1 MKEIQVSI
9 KATSGNL
16 EIQTIELNATDSGE
30 SGYYIT
36 LPEEVGNKQII
47 SYTFDTKN
55 SNTNDTNK
63 TENSIQNEE
72 EKLKLIIKTQL
83 LKIIMK
89 LNNIKK
95 PGDKVY
101 LTEAELEN
109 AKISLNAKFDT
120 KEKDGDLLYNTK

>member
-1 MKEIQVSI
+1 MRKINKRKITIIILLIIMLIIEILAFSFSRAEKVKEIQVSI

-55 SNTNDTNK
+55 
-63 TENSIQNEE
+63 
-72 EKLKLIIKTQL
+72 
-83 LKIIMK
+83 
-89 LNNIKK
+89 
-95 PGDKVY
+95 
-101 LTEAELEN
+101 
-109 AKISLNAKFDT
+109 
-120 KEKDGDLLYNTK
+120 

>member
-9 KATSGNL
+9 KDTSGNL

-72 EKLKLIIKTQL
+72 EK
-83 LKIIMK
+83 
-89 LNNIKK
+89 
-95 PGDKVY
+95 
-101 LTEAELEN
+101 TEADNKNTAVEN
-109 AKISLNAKFDT
+109 NNEVKITSKNQEIK
-120 KEKDGDLLYNTK
+120 YI